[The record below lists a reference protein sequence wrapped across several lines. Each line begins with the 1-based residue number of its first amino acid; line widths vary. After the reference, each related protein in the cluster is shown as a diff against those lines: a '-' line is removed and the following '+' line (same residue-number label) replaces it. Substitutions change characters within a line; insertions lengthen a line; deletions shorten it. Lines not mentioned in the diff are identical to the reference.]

1 MPTLATREAARRVE
15 RPIVEQADSFVLVS
29 LWLAK
34 SGNSEDY
41 ETHATLNDALDAYVE
56 LERGEYPRAR
66 PVGIFRAHNG
76 MPSGETIKPHAI
88 LRLVRESRAA

>member
-1 MPTLATREAARRVE
+1 MPA
-15 RPIVEQADSFVLVS
+15 PADSYILVS
-29 LWLAK
+29 IWLAR
-34 SGNSEDY
+34 SGNTEDY
-41 ETHATLNDALDAYVE
+41 DYQTHATLNDALDAYVE
-56 LERGEYPRAR
+56 LEEYPRAR